1 VAVPKPLEI
10 RLPLGY
16 PVAGHDVETAR
27 FLGTW
32 IDLKRKDGTIQALYD
47 HWILGKDARAKQ
59 PRWSILRDV
68 LGWVR

>member
-1 VAVPKPLEI
+1 MAVPRPVEV

-16 PVAGHDVETAR
+16 PVARHDLEMVR

-47 HWILGKDARAKQ
+47 HWILGSDVRSRR
-59 PRWSILRDV
+59 PHWSILRNV
-68 LGWVR
+68 LHWES